1 MSAPETQQAPTSPA
15 PYSPGVVRYV
25 VLLLMV
31 VYTLNFIDRQI
42 VNILAESIKRDL
54 HLLDWQIGAMT
65 GLGFALFYTV
75 LGIPMA
81 RLAERYHR
89 GWILSGSLFVWSGFT
104 ALSSAAMGFGHLM
117 AARIGVGIGEAAC
130 TPVAQSLITDITP
143 KEKRS
148 SALATFSL
156 GIPIGS
162 LLGLVMGG
170 VVAEHFGWRAA
181 FLVAGVPGVLL
192 AVVAFFTLPEP
203 RRRIA
208 AAVVAAQ
215 VVSKPAAPS
224 LWETVSDLRRKPAFW
239 GLAIGAAFISM
250 VGYGQQA
257 FYASF
262 FLRNYSEQFEAMGHS
277 LGFGGALAFL
287 GISLGLV
294 LGVAGGLGT
303 LAGGRLGDR
312 WAAKGEGG
320 YARVAAISALFMG
333 PILAAIFLLP
343 SGIMILALLPLPM
356 FLKSMWFGPVFA
368 ALQSIV
374 NERSRATSVAIFLF
388 VVNLIG
394 LGLGSVVLGAI
405 SDALRPALGSGG
417 AIRWAMII
425 MSLATL
431 PAAFAFWQASRV
443 MGRVKVSAGGE

>member
-1 MSAPETQQAPTSPA
+1 MSAPETETAPVAPTAYSPA
-15 PYSPGVVRYV
+15 VVRYV

-65 GLGFALFYTV
+65 GLGFALFYTI

-81 RLAERYHR
+81 RLAERFHR
-89 GWILSGSLFVWSGFT
+89 GWILSGSLFAWSGFT
-104 ALSSAAMGFGHLM
+104 ALSSVAAGFGHLM

-181 FLVAGVPGVLL
+181 FLVAGLPGVLL
-192 AVVAFFTLPEP
+192 AVLAFFTLPEP
-203 RRRIA
+203 RKRV
-208 AAVVAAQ
+208 AAVMAAQ
-215 VVSKPAAPS
+215 AAKPAAPS

-262 FLRNYSEQFEAMGHS
+262 FLRNYSEQFEATGHS

-294 LGVAGGLGT
+294 LGIAGGLGT
-303 LAGGRLGDR
+303 LSGGRLGDR
-312 WAAKGEGG
+312 WARKGEGG
-320 YARVAAISALFMG
+320 YARVAAISALLMG

-343 SGIMILALLPLPM
+343 NGFLILGLLPLPM

-374 NERSRATSVAIFLF
+374 NERSRATSVAVFLF

-394 LGLGSVVLGAI
+394 LGLGSVVLGGI

-443 MGRVKVSAGGE
+443 MGRAGTEARKD